1 MELGMVGL
9 GRMGANMVQ
18 RLLRGGHKI
27 TGFDP
32 NADARKAIEANGA
45 ASAESLRELVAKMPS
60 PRAIWLMVPAGKIT
74 DDTVDA
80 LLPLLA
86 RGDTVIDG
94 GNSNY
99 KDTLRRAAV
108 YAGNEL
114 NYVDCGTSGG
124 VWGLAEGYSLMVE
137 NHRSGMLWNLMRGC
151 PPIVH
156 GLRLAG
162 FEGGWL
168 NAARNEVSQ

>member
-18 RLLRGGHKI
+18 RLLRGGHRI

-32 NADARKAIEANGA
+32 NAEARKAIEAAGGNTA
-45 ASAESLRELVAKMPS
+45 ASLQALVAALPS

-74 DDTVDA
+74 DDTLDT

-86 RGDTVIDG
+86 SGDTVIDG

-99 KDTLRRAAV
+99 KDTLRRAARV
-108 YAGNEL
+108 
-114 NYVDCGTSGG
+114 
-124 VWGLAEGYSLMVE
+124 
-137 NHRSGMLWNLMRGC
+137 RGEE
-151 PPIVH
+151 H
-156 GLRLAG
+156 QLRRLRHERRHLG
-162 FEGGWL
+162 PQGRL
-168 NAARNEVSQ
+168 QHDDRRR

>member
-9 GRMGANMVQ
+9 GRMGANMAQ
-18 RLLRGGHKI
+18 RLLNGGHKI

-32 NADARKAIEANGA
+32 NADTRKSIEANGA
-45 ASAESLRELVAKMPS
+45 ASAESLHGLVAALPS

-80 LLPLLA
+80 LLPLLT

-108 YAGNEL
+108 YADKGL
-114 NYVDCGTSGG
+114 GYVDCGTSGG
-124 VWGLAEGYSLMVE
+124 GWGLQEG
-137 NHRSGMLWNLMRGC
+137 
-151 PPIVH
+151 
-156 GLRLAG
+156 
-162 FEGGWL
+162 
-168 NAARNEVSQ
+168 

>member
-1 MELGMVGL
+1 MHARKERYAMELGMVGL

-18 RLLRGGHKI
+18 RLLRGGHDV

-32 NADARKAIEANGA
+32 NADARKAIEDGGA
-45 ASAESLRELVAKMPS
+45 RSASSLQDLVKVLPA

-80 LLPLLA
+80 LLPLLEA
-86 RGDTVIDG
+86 GDTVIDG

-108 YAGNEL
+108 YAANNI

-124 VWGLAEGYSLMVE
+124 IWGLKEGYS
-137 NHRSGMLWNLMRGC
+137 
-151 PPIVH
+151 
-156 GLRLAG
+156 
-162 FEGGWL
+162 
-168 NAARNEVSQ
+168 